1 MDQASVER
9 RSAILIVSRTGLC
22 LELLHAE

>member
-9 RSAILIVSRTGLC
+9 RSAILTVSRTGLC